1 MQPAGTAQAF
11 GGLVRLVYTLML
23 AIRSRSDLLSQLAIF
38 FWLLN
43 ITLDTAGHLALKS
56 AAIAE
61 HETEWGRWK
70 SMLSSLPLWIGIS
83 CFGLEFL
90 VWLALLSL
98 VPLSLAM
105 LIGSINIVV
114 VMLAG
119 KLLFHERL
127 DRMRVAGMWFISLG
141 VALAGGF
148 AT

>member
-1 MQPAGTAQAF
+1 METTTLSSTA
-11 GGLVRLVYTLML
+11 
-23 AIRSRSDLLSQLAIF
+23 LL

-43 ITLDTAGHLALKS
+43 ITLDTIGHLAFKA
-56 AAIAE
+56 AAISE

-70 SMLSSLPLWIGIS
+70 AMFSSLPLWIGIS

-90 VWLALLSL
+90 VWLALLSI

-127 DRMRVAGMWFISLG
+127 DKMRIAGMWFISIG
-141 VALAGGF
+141 VTLAGGF
-148 AT
+148 AS